1 MKKVKF
7 TIDKKVRKYNLYF
20 LSTTL
25 LISLLILGSCTKQLD
40 VKNPMTPRLMLML
53 LTRLALPLMR
63 KELSIGM
70 DLIMAMPGWVIVTFP
85 FHGVTTS

>member
-25 LISLLILGSCTKQLD
+25 LISLLILGSCTSSW
-40 VKNPMTPRLMLML
+40 MLK
-53 LTRLALPLMR
+53 TQ
-63 KELSIGM
+63 
-70 DLIMAMPGWVIVTFP
+70 
-85 FHGVTTS
+85 

>member
-1 MKKVKF
+1 
-7 TIDKKVRKYNLYF
+7 
-20 LSTTL
+20 
-25 LISLLILGSCTKQLD
+25 
-40 VKNPMTPRLMLML
+40 MTPRLMLML